1 MKKKIK
7 TVKGA
12 QVFLRV
18 FPDVPVAVKGNEVRM
33 GKGKGSFEYWAAR
46 VRMGKVVFE
55 IGGGG
60 IREEIAAQ
68 GECCLAL
75 FMARPEARALCGG
88 RRIVEQN
95 GWDGAGQS
103 RLVNMEQT
111 DRRRRGDAPRT
122 QLTPA
127 FKLAQAKLPVKSE
140 MISTATAPR
149 LGRIVSHEL
158 DHPPASQPIPALLN
172 QMADKGHRKVLV
184 KIRRRNEIR
193 VREVER
199 EFAGLN
205 VRAPALERPEAQ
217 A

>member
-75 FMARPEARALCGG
+75 FMARPEARNRRGG
-88 RRIVEQN
+88 RNI
-95 GWDGAGQS
+95 
-103 RLVNMEQT
+103 ME
-111 DRRRRGDAPRT
+111 
-122 QLTPA
+122 
-127 FKLAQAKLPVKSE
+127 
-140 MISTATAPR
+140 
-149 LGRIVSHEL
+149 LG
-158 DHPPASQPIPALLN
+158 
-172 QMADKGHRKVLV
+172 
-184 KIRRRNEIR
+184 
-193 VREVER
+193 
-199 EFAGLN
+199 
-205 VRAPALERPEAQ
+205 
-217 A
+217 